1 LNIAAIALSAA
12 ITFMSTATFL
22 PIHAELKQKYQHEK
36 LDVATYAYLDNKA
49 YEYGVS
55 TELVLAVMQV
65 ESNYTPNLT
74 HKNTNGTTDYGL
86 MQINSSNHKW
96 LQDKLGQLDF
106 LNEQDSIL
114 AGIYMLSMIKQE
126 SSNTHE
132 ILMVYNMGRSTY
144 SRLASRGITSSTY
157 SRKVM
162 KILDANKKANLK

>member
-1 LNIAAIALSAA
+1 MNIAVIALSAA
-12 ITFMSTATFL
+12 IAFL
-22 PIHAELKQKYQHEK
+22 PIHAELIQKYQHEK

-74 HKNTNGTTDYGL
+74 HKNTNGTIDYGL

-96 LQDKLGQLDF
+96 LQNKLGELDF

-114 AGIYMLSMIKQE
+114 AGIYMLSLIAKE
-126 SSNTHE
+126 SESDHE

-144 SRLASRGITSSTY
+144 NRLVSRGITSSAY
-157 SRKVM
+157 SRRVL
-162 KILDANKKANLK
+162 KIKEGL